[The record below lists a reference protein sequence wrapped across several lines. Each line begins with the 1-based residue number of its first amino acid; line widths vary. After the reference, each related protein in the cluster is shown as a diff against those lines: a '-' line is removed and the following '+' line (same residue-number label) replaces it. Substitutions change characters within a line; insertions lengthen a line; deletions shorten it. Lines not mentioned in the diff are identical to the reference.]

1 MDGLITVL
9 IMFVGGIGC
18 GYFTREII
26 RDFKKGSYFLVGF
39 NIFMMVYIMAFCITL
54 SIAGFEM
61 FV

>member
-1 MDGLITVL
+1 MYTVITVL
-9 IMFVGGIGC
+9 IMFVGSMGC
-18 GYFTREII
+18 GYFTRETI
-26 RDFKKGSYFLVGF
+26 RDFKDGSYFLAGF